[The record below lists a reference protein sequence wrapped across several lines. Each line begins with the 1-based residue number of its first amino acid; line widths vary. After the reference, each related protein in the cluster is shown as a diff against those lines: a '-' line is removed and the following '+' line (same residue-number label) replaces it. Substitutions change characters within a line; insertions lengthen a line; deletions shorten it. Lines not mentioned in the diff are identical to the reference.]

1 MHAASNIKSRAAVRP
16 RETRA
21 APTPPDFAVALSVDA
36 FPAPHGACP
45 VAGIAHQFRRA
56 VDKYDA
62 TDASDCGI
70 HKKRDL
76 LANLDARQHALED
89 LAGFERA
96 SSVEGA
102 LFQLAL
108 ASSIAS
114 NALHHPAWSKDG
126 NPHEMPTAVTLKEQ
140 ALYRLLFSASRAI
153 AQIHGIPATEYAGD
167 YFLGVDPFEEL
178 EGSPPSGRS

>member
-1 MHAASNIKSRAAVRP
+1 MHASSNTESRAAVRP
-16 RETRA
+16 RETSA
-21 APTPPDFAVALSVDA
+21 APTPPDFAFALSVDA
-36 FPAPHGACP
+36 FPTSHSACP
-45 VAGIAHQFRRA
+45 VAGIARQFRRA

-62 TDASDCGI
+62 ADASDCGI
-70 HKKRDL
+70 HKKRHL

-89 LAGFERA
+89 LADFERA

-108 ASSIAS
+108 ASSVAS

-126 NPHEMPTAVTLKEQ
+126 NPREMPVAVTLREQ

-153 AQIHGIPATEYAGD
+153 AQIHGIPATAYAGD
-167 YFLGVDPFEEL
+167 YFLSVDPFEEL
-178 EGSPPSGRS
+178 DGSPASGKS